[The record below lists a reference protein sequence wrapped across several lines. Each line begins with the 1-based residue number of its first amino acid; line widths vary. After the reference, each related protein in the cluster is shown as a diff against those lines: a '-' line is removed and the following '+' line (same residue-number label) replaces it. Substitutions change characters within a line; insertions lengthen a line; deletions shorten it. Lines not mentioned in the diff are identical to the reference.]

1 MSLMYLG
8 SYEDAFDSSIQE
20 LQTSCSTSLRVWLID
35 CACTCA
41 TRLMKHTL
49 FTKLET
55 IMNEDDRSISGNFA
69 LASSACATLF
79 SWDRSFDVLAGNVE
93 AFERPSAVSGFLDLE
108 LA

>member
-8 SYEDAFDSSIQE
+8 SYQEAFDSSFRE
-20 LQTSCSTSLRVWLID
+20 LQISCSPSLRVWLID

-69 LASSACATLF
+69 LASSSCATL
-79 SWDRSFDVLAGNVE
+79 SS
-93 AFERPSAVSGFLDLE
+93 
-108 LA
+108 